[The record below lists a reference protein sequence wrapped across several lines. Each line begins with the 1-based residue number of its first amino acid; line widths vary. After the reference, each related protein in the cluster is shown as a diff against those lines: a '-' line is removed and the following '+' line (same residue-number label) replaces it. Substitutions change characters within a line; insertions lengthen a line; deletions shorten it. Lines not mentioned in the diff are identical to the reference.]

1 MANNNTN
8 SPNIRP
14 PVVVVL
20 GHVDHGKT
28 KLLDTIRKTNI
39 AEKESG
45 GITQRIGAYQVSV
58 GGPSTDSTGSLQASS
73 GSKTITFLDTPGHEA
88 FTAIRSRGAKIAD
101 IAVLVVAADESVK
114 PQTKEAIKTIKGE
127 NIPFVVAINKIDK
140 EAANIP
146 KVKQD
151 LAAEDVLV
159 EDWGGNVPVVEISAK
174 EGKNIPG
181 LLEIILLLAELED
194 LKEDTTLPAEGVIIE
209 SSLNK
214 GRGYVATILI
224 EKGILKLGDWI
235 VAGISI
241 GKVKSLHDF
250 IGKPISEARPSQPV
264 EVTGWQDAPEIGRR
278 FIAAYSKDEAM
289 KLKADNVDLSP
300 LLQFFK
306 GLVDENQKGKVLNFI
321 FKSDVPSSLEALDNI
336 LKGITSEEVGYKV
349 VTYGIG
355 AITEGDIKTAI
366 ATKSQVVGFRVNTED
381 SAKRLAERES
391 VKITN
396 FDVIYELVEYIRL
409 QMGALLEPEVKRTL
423 LGKLKILALFKKDG
437 KSHIVGG
444 KVISGKI
451 VRGVVTDIIRGANK
465 ITTAKISQLQHNKED
480 VTEVKEGLEA
490 GLKLDLASK
499 EPVELKEGDTLECYD
514 EEIIPRTL

>member
-1 MANNNTN
+1 
-8 SPNIRP
+8 
-14 PVVVVL
+14 
-20 GHVDHGKT
+20 
-28 KLLDTIRKTNI
+28 
-39 AEKESG
+39 
-45 GITQRIGAYQVSV
+45 
-58 GGPSTDSTGSLQASS
+58 
-73 GSKTITFLDTPGHEA
+73 
-88 FTAIRSRGAKIAD
+88 
-101 IAVLVVAADESVK
+101 
-114 PQTKEAIKTIKGE
+114 
-127 NIPFVVAINKIDK
+127 
-140 EAANIP
+140 
-146 KVKQD
+146 
-151 LAAEDVLV
+151 
-159 EDWGGNVPVVEISAK
+159 
-174 EGKNIPG
+174 
-181 LLEIILLLAELED
+181 
-194 LKEDTTLPAEGVIIE
+194 
-209 SSLNK
+209 
-214 GRGYVATILI
+214 
-224 EKGILKLGDWI
+224 
-235 VAGISI
+235 
-241 GKVKSLHDF
+241 
-250 IGKPISEARPSQPV
+250 
-264 EVTGWQDAPEIGRR
+264 
-278 FIAAYSKDEAM
+278 M